1 MVRMSDSL
9 FVVTPA
15 FIAAVLV
22 LLLVPGPAVL
32 YIVTRSVAQGRMAGV
47 VSALG
52 VALGSMFHVAAAALG
67 LSAVLVSSA
76 ELFQVVKWAGAAY
89 LVYLGWRTIRSAEA
103 SSEQEQLEDSLRQ
116 VFRQGV
122 VVNALNP
129 KVAVFFF
136 AFLPQFVQPGAGQVA
151 GQFLV
156 LGVTLVMVG
165 IVTDSM
171 YATVAGSVSGW
182 MRTKRAL
189 LRKTSGSILI
199 LLGLAAARP

>member
-1 MVRMSDSL
+1 MSMSDSL
-9 FVVTPA
+9 SVITPA

-22 LLLVPGPAVL
+22 LLLVPGPAVV

-76 ELFQVVKWAGAAY
+76 ELFHVVKWAGAGY
-89 LVYLGWRTIRSAEA
+89 LVYLGWRTIRSADGSGEGE
-103 SSEQEQLEDSLRQ
+103 SMEDSLRQ

-136 AFLPQFVQPGAGQVA
+136 AFLPQFVQPDAGQA
-151 GQFLV
+151 ASQFVV
-156 LGVTLVMVG
+156 LGVTLVVVG
-165 IVTDSM
+165 IITDSI
-171 YATVAGSVSGW
+171 YAAAAGSVSGW
-182 MRTKRAL
+182 MKTKRAL

-199 LLGLAAARP
+199 LLGVAAARS